1 MIQHHP
7 KKDRIAVLDWVN
19 YVQWVGVHDL
29 ANHIPMYWHRTVRNA
44 MEKDLL
50 HRYHSQLCDRG
61 IAGYDWEQ
69 CWYDYRLGV
78 VGQVNRRIKHA
89 TFDSAVGLGICDNCL
104 NAFEDLECEELIY
117 A

>member
-1 MIQHHP
+1 
-7 KKDRIAVLDWVN
+7 
-19 YVQWVGVHDL
+19 
-29 ANHIPMYWHRTVRNA
+29 

-69 CWYDYRLGV
+69 CWYDHRLGV